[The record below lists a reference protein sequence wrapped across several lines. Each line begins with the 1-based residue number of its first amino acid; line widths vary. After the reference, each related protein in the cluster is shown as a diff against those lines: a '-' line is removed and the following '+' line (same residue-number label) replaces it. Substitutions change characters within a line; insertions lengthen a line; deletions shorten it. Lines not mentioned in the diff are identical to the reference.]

1 VGITM
6 PLRSRQRRHILT
18 TTVLVFL
25 VIGTELKAQSLS
37 PVTVADTITMTEIVG
52 REAGIHDFLQLS
64 PDGKH
69 FAVTVQHGDISQN
82 ERVFS
87 LLVFNMDGVLAKA
100 APDTVAV
107 RRSSLNEDGIAD
119 VRWLDSDTLT
129 FIGASEHNN
138 LQVYAVDRRTKE
150 LRQLTEHPTNI
161 NAYAVAP
168 GLERVIYT
176 ADADSRSDNSYSTLH
191 GFTVTD
197 QTFTDIM
204 MGNLE
209 RHRLAARDL
218 DYEVPQET
226 FIRKLS
232 SGEVVRIL
240 RGEGELVVVPTGLF
254 PYSRNPISPDGRF
267 AVVEGLVRPRAS
279 WRFFENPFP
288 STVAEAHEYMTTFVL
303 VDLASGTSSLLID
316 APSSPYVTSVVWAP
330 DGRSVILVNMFQP
343 LDTPND
349 SDRESRQKQTVV
361 AEVELATRQV
371 TVIHGPTLEAAAGQG
386 VICAQ
391 ALDWNRAT
399 NSLVLAVRKAP
410 NNEGG
415 TCDPNEVT
423 SYRKTRRGWR
433 EIDVRGLDSVLRSSL
448 DGRITISIDEGL
460 NAPPNLK
467 AVDHQTERSVV
478 FTDLNPQFRQIKFAP
493 VSVINWTAVDGTKWS
508 GDLYTPPDA
517 KPGIR
522 YPLVIQTHGCTTDEF
537 LINGFAGGT
546 AYAAQ
551 VLANKEIVVLQ
562 EGQCGA
568 SKVDNRVAAPKAIY
582 SSQYGEHSALGY
594 ESAIDFLDG
603 KGLIDRARVGL
614 QGHSATAWQVV
625 YAVAHPHSEFR
636 YAAVVSTARGD
647 LGYFNYLASSYG
659 RPWSIEGN
667 GGPPLGEA
675 FETFQRNALPFNL
688 EHVTTPIMNQEPD
701 GLRYVPFMWEI
712 YEVLK
717 LLGKPVEFIIFPQ
730 GTHNLVKPW
739 ERLTSQQAAVDWF
752 CFWLKGEEDP
762 DPARAEQYARW
773 RELRK
778 VQEANDAGAKAA
790 AGK

>member
-1 VGITM
+1 MPV
-6 PLRSRQRRHILT
+6 PLRFGQRRHFLT
-18 TTVLVFL
+18 IMLAFP
-25 VIGTELKAQSLS
+25 VIGSELKAQSLQ
-37 PVTVADTITMTEIVG
+37 PVTVADTISMTEIVG
-52 REAGIHDFLQLS
+52 RESGIHDFMQLS

-69 FAVTVQHGDISQN
+69 FAVTVQHGDISRN

-87 LLVFNMDGVLAKA
+87 LLVFDMGEVFSKA

-119 VRWLDSDTLT
+119 VRWLDGDTLT
-129 FIGASEHNN
+129 FIGASEHNSV
-138 LQVYAVDRRTKE
+138 QVYAVDRRTKE
-150 LRQLTEHPTNI
+150 LRQLTDHSTNI

-168 GLERVIYT
+168 KLESVIYT
-176 ADADSRSDNSYSTLH
+176 ADADSRSENNYLTLH
-191 GFTVTD
+191 GFAVTD
-197 QTFTDIM
+197 QAFTDIM

-226 FIRKLS
+226 FIRKLP
-232 SGEVVRIL
+232 SGEVVRVL
-240 RGEGELVVVPTGLF
+240 RGDGELVAVPTGLF

-279 WRFFENPFP
+279 WRFFEKPFP
-288 STVAEAHEYMTTFVL
+288 SAVAGAHEYMTTFVL

-330 DGRSVILVNMFQP
+330 DGLSVILVNTFQP

-349 SDRESRQKQTVV
+349 SERESRRKQTVI
-361 AEVELATRQV
+361 AEVDLATRQV
-371 TVIHGPTLEAAAGQG
+371 TVIHGPTVEAAMGQG

-391 ALDWNRAT
+391 ALDWDQAT
-399 NSLVLAVRKAP
+399 NSLMLAVRRTP
-410 NNEGG
+410 HTEGG
-415 TCDPNEVT
+415 TCDPNELV
-423 SYRKTRRGWR
+423 SYRKTSRGWR
-433 EIDVRGLDSVLRSSL
+433 EIGVRGLDSVLRSSL

-460 NAPPNLK
+460 NTPPDLK
-467 AVDHQTERSVV
+467 AFDRQTDRSVI
-478 FTDLNPQFRQIKFAP
+478 FTDLNPKFRQLKFAS
-493 VSVINWTAVDGTKWS
+493 VSVINWTAADGTKWS
-508 GDLYTPPDA
+508 GDLYMPPDA
-517 KPGIR
+517 KSGVR

-537 LINGFAGGT
+537 LINGFDSGT

-551 VLANKEIVVLQ
+551 VLANKDIVVLQ
-562 EGQCGA
+562 EGQCGTN
-568 SKVDNRVAAPKAIY
+568 KVDNRVAPPKALY
-582 SSQYGEHSALGY
+582 SRQYGEYSALGY
-594 ESAIDFLDG
+594 ESAIDLLDG
-603 KGLIDRARVGL
+603 KGLIDRSRVGL

-625 YAVAHPHSEFR
+625 YAVAHPKPGYR

-659 RPWSIEGN
+659 RLWSIEGN
-667 GGPPLGEA
+667 GGSPLGEG
-675 FETFQRNALPFNL
+675 FETFRRNALPFNL
-688 EHVTTPIMNQEPD
+688 DHVTTPIMNQEPD
-701 GLRYVPFMWEI
+701 GLRYVPFMWEV

-717 LLGKPVEFIIFPQ
+717 LLGKPVEFIIFPR

-762 DPARAEQYARW
+762 DPAKAEQYTRW
-773 RELRK
+773 RGLRELQPNEKR
-778 VQEANDAGAKAA
+778 
-790 AGK
+790 